1 MTDLTDPDVITASVR
16 HWVESVVVGLNLC
29 PFAGRELLRER
40 IRFAVT
46 PAATEAELLASL
58 QGELELL
65 DTDPAIETTLLIH
78 PQVLQD
84 FADFNQFLETADDL
98 LRAMGVE
105 GIYQLASFHPHYQFA
120 ETAAADV
127 DNYTN
132 RSPYPMLHLLR
143 EQSLERSIASYPDTA
158 RIPLRNVALMQRL
171 GVGRMEQLLRACF
184 ETTDENEI
192 GHEKGGR
199 RN

>member
-1 MTDLTDPDVITASVR
+1 MTDLTDPDAITAAVR

-29 PFAGRELLRER
+29 PFAGRELLQER
-40 IRFAVT
+40 IRFSVT

-78 PQVLQD
+78 PRVLQD
-84 FADFNQFLETADDL
+84 FADYNQFLETADDL
-98 LRAMGVE
+98 LRATGVE

-171 GVGRMEQLLRACF
+171 GSARLEQLLRACF
-184 ETTDENEI
+184 ETTDENE
-192 GHEKGGR
+192 KGNGEI
-199 RN
+199 NN